1 MENNETEKKTVTKY
15 VNAYIIE
22 KECKDLPGCYMQFGE
37 PFLGKTTIANLSG
50 DNLSAVAEWL
60 TLSSKDSSKYR
71 AVYVVRMPIEVEA

>member
-37 PFLGKTTIANLSG
+37 PFLGKTIACLSG
-50 DNLSAVAEWL
+50 DDLSAVAEWL
-60 TLSSKDSSKYR
+60 TLSSKDGSKYR
-71 AVYVVRMPIEVEA
+71 AVCVVRMPIEVEA